1 MDYFCYAAGSMHYF
15 LVMILASSRIYYL
28 KKRKYTRYY
37 FIPVKVA
44 AIKKTVTSV
53 DKNMEK
59 LEHSFIAG
67 GI

>member
-1 MDYFCYAAGSMHYF
+1 
-15 LVMILASSRIYYL
+15 MILASSRIYYL

-59 LEHSFIAG
+59 LEHSYIAG